1 MRSKAAT
8 ARLRARAVLPAL
20 WAASPGVPQ
29 DCWFDGTCSGAQVF
43 KARAPGFS
51 SLSYASDASPCAFRE
66 ARGLPPLNLVRLA
79 EKVTLQTRGF
89 SNLSDRARN
98 VQMVEDTT
106 GQVLPTATGF
116 AARQA
121 IAVLRK
127 RNIEVAPLLRRV
139 GLSERDLDNRQRRI
153 SANAQV
159 RLLECAAEAL
169 GDSAFGLHLAQQA
182 NLRQAGLLFYVTS
195 AARTIGETLPLYE
208 RYCRIVNEA
217 VRVKLLPIQN
227 GVIVEFNFVG
237 LSRHHFRQNAE
248 FVLAANLK
256 GMRENVGR
264 NIRPIRVTFAHPRNS
279 NLQEFERFFGCP
291 VEYGSASDQWSF
303 SNETLAVPLIT
314 GDPYLL
320 ETLQPFCDQAA
331 RERNTAVGT
340 LRSSVENEAQK
351 LLPHGKANRQAVAR
365 ALGMSERTLSRRLAD
380 EGTTYEELVDQLRRS
395 LAFQYIKA
403 RSISVSQIAWL
414 LGYEGSTSFNHA
426 FVRWTGHSP
435 SVVRK
440 EKQLPAPA

>member
-1 MRSKAAT
+1 
-8 ARLRARAVLPAL
+8 
-20 WAASPGVPQ
+20 
-29 DCWFDGTCSGAQVF
+29 
-43 KARAPGFS
+43 
-51 SLSYASDASPCAFRE
+51 
-66 ARGLPPLNLVRLA
+66 
-79 EKVTLQTRGF
+79 
-89 SNLSDRARN
+89 
-98 VQMVEDTT
+98 MVEDTT

-121 IAVLRK
+121 IAALRK
-127 RNIEVAPLLRRV
+127 RNVEVAPLLRGA
-139 GLSERDLDNRQRRI
+139 GLSEHDLDNRQRRV
-153 SANAQV
+153 SAIAQV
-159 RLLECAAEAL
+159 RLLESAAEAL

-279 NLQEFERFFGCP
+279 HLPEFERFFGCP

-303 SNETLAVPLIT
+303 SNETLAVPLIS

-340 LRSSVENEAQK
+340 LRSSVENELQK
-351 LLPHGKANRQAVAR
+351 LLPHGKANRQTVAR
-365 ALGMSERTLSRRLAD
+365 ALGMSERTLSRKLAG
-380 EGTTYEELVDQLRRS
+380 EGTTYDELVDQLRRS
-395 LAFQYIKA
+395 LALQYIKTQ
-403 RSISVSQIAWL
+403 SISVSQIGGTTRLAPRRTLTWTKGEHSRIPPRRPDAAGIGL
-414 LGYEGSTSFNHA
+414 SFKQHCG
-426 FVRWTGHSP
+426 RSPGHP
-435 SVVRK
+435 SQISRYGDNYGLSLSGWESRGGLPTPIEHRPMDVVASG
-440 EKQLPAPA
+440 PN